1 MGMWDV
7 IDEVKLTSDAVAVD
21 FQNIPATYKDLCV
34 IASVRDSHST
44 TSTSEFHLEIN
55 ANYANNYPW
64 GRYYYN
70 SGSSGAGGGG
80 NGSVYAPIGVM
91 AKAGNSTGLFSPT
104 YLYIH
109 NYADSSHYK
118 HYSSWSGHQGA
129 VNTNNYTMTEMRW
142 GSWKQNAAITRLK
155 FRSEQH
161 VNNKNLKTGSW
172 ITLYGVNDS

>member
-7 IDEVKLTSDAVAVD
+7 IDEAKLTSDAQMVD
-21 FQNIPATYKDLCV
+21 FQNIPDTYKDLCV
-34 IASVRDSHST
+34 IASVRDSHNT
-44 TSTSEFHLEIN
+44 TATSTLILEIN

-80 NGSVYAPIGVM
+80 NGTVNAPIGVM
-91 AKAGNSTGLFSPT
+91 AKDGNSTGLFSPT

-109 NYADSSHYK
+109 NYTDSSHYK

-142 GSWKQNAAITRLK
+142 GSWKQDAAITRLK
-155 FRSEQH
+155 FLSEQY

-172 ITLYGVNDS
+172 ITLYGINDS

>member
-7 IDEVKLTSDAVAVD
+7 IDEAKLTSAALSVD

-34 IASVRDSHST
+34 IASVRDSHNT
-44 TSTSEFHLEIN
+44 TSTGQLILQIN
-55 ANYANNYPW
+55 ANAANNYPW
-64 GRYYYN
+64 GRFYYN

-80 NGSVYAPIGVM
+80 GGTTTQKIGVM
-91 AKAGNSTGLFSPT
+91 AKGGDATGLFSPMYF
-104 YLYIH
+104 YLP

-142 GSWKQNAAITRLK
+142 GSWKQTAAITRLK
-155 FRSEQH
+155 FWSDQY
-161 VNNKNLKTGSW
+161 VNNHNLVTGSW
-172 ITLYGVNDS
+172 ITLYGINDS